1 MEIPGQAGND
11 SSCEFGFSIILTRF
25 FAGFVLKNLCKIF
38 LDESGASSIK
48 WNFHYFVYS
57 VVWIEV

>member
-1 MEIPGQAGND
+1 MAPIL
-11 SSCEFGFSIILTRF
+11 LTRF
-25 FAGFVLKNLCKIF
+25 SGLFVLRNLCKIF
-38 LDESGASSIK
+38 LDERGASSIK